1 MLVISSKEFRDNQKK
16 YFDLVDENEQII
28 VQRGKN
34 KAYFLKPVSEMDIY
48 LAEPEVKLR
57 LEKSISEAD
66 QGELISIKKVDLKNL
81 LGI

>member
-34 KAYFLKPVSEMDIY
+34 KAYFLKPVSDMDIY

-66 QGELISIKKVDLKNL
+66 QGELISIKKEDLKNL